1 MVLMKL
7 NAVGLRGARNL
18 APGELSGGMARRV
31 ALARAIALDPMLVM
45 YDEPFAGLDPISLNV
60 IGNLVRQFNDALGVS
75 SIIVTY
81 DVTESLKVVDYV
93 YILAGGVVIA
103 EGVTADIIRSN
114 DPFVQQFI
122 HALPDGPIAFHYP
135 ANRPYLS
142 ELRVD
147 LDSLAEGD

>member
-1 MVLMKL
+1 
-7 NAVGLRGARNL
+7 
-18 APGELSGGMARRV
+18 MARRV

-93 YILAGGVVIA
+93 YIIANGVVLA
-103 EGVTADIIRSN
+103 EGITSEIIASS
-114 DPFVQQFI
+114 DPFVRQFI
-122 HALPDGPIAFHYP
+122 HALPDGPMAFHYP
-135 ANRPYLS
+135 ATRPYIS
-142 ELRVD
+142 ELGVQGSGITPR
-147 LDSLAEGD
+147 SPAEGLQNRKV